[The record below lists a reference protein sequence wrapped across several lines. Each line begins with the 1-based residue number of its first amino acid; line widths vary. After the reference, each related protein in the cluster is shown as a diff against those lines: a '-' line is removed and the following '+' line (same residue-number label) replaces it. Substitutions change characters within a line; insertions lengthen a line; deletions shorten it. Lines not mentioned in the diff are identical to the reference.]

1 MTYFVAKSYENL
13 TRLSEP
19 YEQNGKIYINIELK
33 SGKEKAVRG
42 YTAQEYKRMYPDVVL
57 AKISHVKPFDPYY
70 KSQKETL
77 GFTKGFIWIFD
88 GITEDNEDYFAIG
101 PFRHTRWW
109 GWYLPSWMEMPLD
122 LPNNVRAVK
131 LPWEPMGD
139 EEDWLV
145 ENEKIIKECVD
156 KVLFADD
163 ITEYAGEI
171 GQRLVYNL
179 EVIETHD
186 SETAYGVVR
195 NHIFQDPNGNLL
207 SWKTKAKKYE
217 VGDTMQLKGTV
228 HLLSKYKN
236 KKITVLQRCVEL

>member
-42 YTAQEYKRMYPDVVL
+42 YTVQEYKKMYPD
-57 AKISHVKPFDPYY
+57 AAIVKNSRVKSDDPYY

-88 GITEDNEDYFAIG
+88 GITADNEEYFSTG
-101 PFRHTRWW
+101 PFRNTKWW
-109 GWYLPSWMEMPLD
+109 DWYLPSEMELPPD
-122 LPNNVRAVK
+122 LPAGVRAVK

-145 ENEKIIKECVD
+145 ESEKVIKECVD
-156 KVLFADD
+156 KVLAIEDT
-163 ITEYAGEI
+163 TEYVGEI
-171 GQRLVYNL
+171 GQRLIYNL
-179 EVIETHD
+179 EVIEIYD
-186 SETAYGVVR
+186 LETAYGKVR
-195 NHIFQDPNGNLL
+195 NHVFQDLNGNLL
-207 SWKTKAKKYE
+207 SWKTKIKNYE
-217 VGDTMQLKGTV
+217 IGDKLCLKGTI

-236 KKITVLQRCVEL
+236 KKITVLQRCVEV

>member
-42 YTAQEYKRMYPDVVL
+42 YTAQEYKKMYPDAVL
-57 AKISHVKPFDPYY
+57 AKISRAKPLDPYY

-88 GITEDNEDYFAIG
+88 GVTEDNEDYFSIG
-101 PFRHTRWW
+101 PFRHARWW
-109 GWYLPSWMEMPLD
+109 DWYLPSWMELPRD
-122 LPNNVRAVK
+122 LPTGVRAVK
-131 LPWEPMGD
+131 LPWEPMGN

-145 ENEKIIKECVD
+145 ENEKIIKDCVD
-156 KVLFADD
+156 KALCTDD
-163 ITEYAGEI
+163 KTKYVGEI

-186 SETAYGVVR
+186 SETAYGIVR
-195 NHIFQDPNGNLL
+195 NHIFQDSNGNLL